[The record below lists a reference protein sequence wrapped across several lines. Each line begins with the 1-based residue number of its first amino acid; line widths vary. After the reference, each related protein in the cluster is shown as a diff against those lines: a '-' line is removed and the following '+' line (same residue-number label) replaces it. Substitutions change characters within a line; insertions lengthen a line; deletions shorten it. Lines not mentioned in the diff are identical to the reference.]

1 MPQYK
6 LTTNGFIIRDGSTSI
21 PMDLSNSEYQD
32 YLAWV
37 ALGNVA
43 DPPDVEAII
52 PILPTIEERLEAAEL
67 MIDLMLDTQQGGA

>member
-1 MPQYK
+1 MPRYK
-6 LTTNGFIIRDGSTSI
+6 LTTNGFIIRDGSISI
-21 PMDLSNSEYQD
+21 PMDLSNGDYRD

-52 PILPTIEERLEAAEL
+52 PIFPTFDERLKALEL
-67 MIDLMLDTQQGGA
+67 VTDMLMDGGA

>member
-21 PMDLSNSEYQD
+21 PIDLSNSEYQD

-37 ALGNVA
+37 AAGNVA
-43 DPPDVEAII
+43 DPPDIEVTTPA
-52 PILPTIEERLEAAEL
+52 LPTLEERLKALEL
-67 MIDLMLDTQQGGA
+67 VTDMLMDGDA